1 MSGDSG
7 VIVALI
13 SGIAALLFVLYLVSY
28 IMKKDQ
34 GNEKMQKISKMV
46 QLGAKAFLKTEYKYV
61 FSFVIVIAVLITIAP
76 FVWASVF
83 PDRPPIELGLHTAIC
98 FIVGGLV
105 SACAGYI
112 GMSIA
117 TRSNARTT
125 EAARTKGI
133 SGALD
138 VAISGGAVMGMTVV
152 GLSLT
157 GLAILWLLYRDP
169 VAVNGYAMG
178 ASLVSLFAHSGGGI
192 FTKGADMGADL
203 VGKVEAG
210 IPEDDPRN
218 PAVIADNV
226 GDNVGDV
233 AGLGADL
240 LESYVEAII
249 ATIAIAFSL
258 WKLPKAVPAVESVLG
273 EAIGAAQTYITG
285 EQFTQLM
292 LIPFLIAA
300 AGIFCS
306 IIGIM
311 YVKMSGG
318 NNPQAKLMNGTYIAA
333 VLTVVLSYI
342 IVKKVGVP
350 FEDQFGS
357 YGVMG
362 PFWAN
367 LAGIVSGIIVG
378 FTSEYFTSGHYRPV
392 QKLAESSQSG
402 PAITVTGGMAVGM
415 MSTAIPTI
423 ILAAAIILSYK
434 LSGMYGVALAA
445 LGMLATT
452 GMIVSVDSYG
462 PIADNAGGMAEMAG
476 LDKSVRAITDN
487 LDAVGNTTAAI
498 GKGFAIGSAAF
509 AALSLV
515 AAFIGATRLTNVEL
529 TNPQVM
535 AGLLIGAMLPFLFC
549 SLLFGAV
556 SKCAFQMI
564 AEVRRQF
571 REIKGLM
578 EGKADPDPTTCV
590 DISTRSAIK
599 GMLLPGTI
607 AILAP
612 VVAGI
617 VLGPK
622 GLSGMLV
629 GAVAIGLMLGIQM
642 ANSGG
647 AMDNGKKY
655 IEAGHFGGK
664 GSDAHKAAVVGDTVG
679 DPLKDTVGPSVN
691 ILIKLMAVISL
702 VLAPLFVVL

>member
-1 MSGDSG
+1 MSGNSG
-7 VIVALI
+7 VLIALI
-13 SGIAALLFVLYLVSY
+13 SGIAALVFVVYLVSY
-28 IMKKDQ
+28 ILKQDQ

-61 FSFVIVIAVLITIAP
+61 FSFVLVIAIIFAIAP
-76 FVWASVF
+76 IIWKNVF
-83 PDRPPIELGLHTAIC
+83 PDRPMLELGIHTAIC
-98 FIVGGLV
+98 FVVGGLV
-105 SACAGYI
+105 SAAAGYI

-125 EAARTKGI
+125 EAARTKGMN
-133 SGALD
+133 GALD
-138 VAISGGAVMGMTVV
+138 IAISGGAVMGMSVV

-157 GLAILWLLYRDP
+157 GLCIMWLIYHDP

-178 ASLVSLFAHSGGGI
+178 ASLVALFARSGGGI

-249 ATIAIAFSL
+249 ATVAIAFSL
-258 WKLPKAVPAVESVLG
+258 TLATKADTLLP
-273 EAIGAAQTYITG
+273 YISSD
-285 EQFTQLM
+285 QFTSLM
-292 LIPFLIAA
+292 VIPFLIAA
-300 AGIFCS
+300 AGIGSS
-306 IIGIM
+306 IVGIM
-311 YVKMSGG
+311 FVKMGTG
-318 NNPQAKLMNGTYIAA
+318 KNPQAALMNGTYIAA
-333 VLTVVLSYI
+333 ILTVVLSYFI
-342 IVKKVGVP
+342 INKIGVP
-350 FEDQFGS
+350 FEDSFGV
-357 YGVMG
+357 YTKLG

-367 LAGIVSGIIVG
+367 VAGIVSGIIVG

-402 PAITVTGGMAVGM
+402 PAITVTGGISVGM
-415 MSTAIPTI
+415 MSTAIPTV

-476 LDKSVRAITDN
+476 LDKSVRGITDN

-515 AAFIGATRLTNVEL
+515 AAFIGATHLTNVEL
-529 TNPQVM
+529 TDPQVM

-556 SKCAFQMI
+556 SKCAFEMI

-599 GMLLPGTI
+599 GMLVPGFL
-607 AILAP
+607 AILSP
-612 VVAGI
+612 VVAGFI
-617 VLGPK
+617 LGPK
-622 GLSGMLV
+622 GLAGMLV

-679 DPLKDTVGPSVN
+679 DPLKDTVGPSIN

-702 VLAPLFVVL
+702 VLAPLFAVL

>member
-1 MSGDSG
+1 
-7 VIVALI
+7 
-13 SGIAALLFVLYLVSY
+13 
-28 IMKKDQ
+28 
-34 GNEKMQKISKMV
+34 MQKISKMI
-46 QLGAKAFLKTEYKYV
+46 QAGARAFLKREYKYV
-61 FSFVIVIAVLITIAP
+61 FTFVLVIAVLIAISP
-76 FVWASVF
+76 LIWAQVF
-83 PDRPPIELGLHTAIC
+83 PDRPALELGIRTAIC
-98 FIVGGLV
+98 FAIGAIV
-105 SACAGYI
+105 SATAGYI

-125 EAARTKGI
+125 EAARTGGTT
-133 SGALD
+133 GALD

-157 GLAILWLLYRDP
+157 GLCIMWLIYHDP

-178 ASLVSLFAHSGGGI
+178 ASLVALFARSGGGI

-249 ATIAIAFSL
+249 ATVAIAFSL
-258 WKLPKAVPAVESVLG
+258 WKLPKAMPAIESVFG
-273 EAIGAAQTYITG
+273 SVAGAAQTYIAA

-292 LIPFLIAA
+292 LIPFLVAA
-300 AGIFCS
+300 AGIICS
-306 IIGIM
+306 IIGVM
-311 YVKMSGG
+311 FVKMSGG
-318 NNPQAKLMNGTYIAA
+318 KNPQSALMNGTYIAA
-333 VLTVVLSYI
+333 VLTVVASYVI
-342 IVKKVGVP
+342 INKIGVP

-357 YGVMG
+357 YAKMG

-378 FTSEYFTSGHYRPV
+378 FTSEYFTSGHYKPV
-392 QKLAESSQSG
+392 KNLAESSQSG
-402 PAITVTGGMAVGM
+402 PAITVTGGIAVGM

-423 ILAAAIILSYK
+423 ILAIAIIVSYK
-434 LSGMYGVALAA
+434 LAGMYGVALAS

-515 AAFIGATRLTNVEL
+515 AAFIGSTRVMNVEL
-529 TNPQVM
+529 TDPQVM
-535 AGLLIGAMLPFLFC
+535 AGLLIGAMLPFLFS

-590 DISTRSAIK
+590 DISTRSAIR

-612 VVAGI
+612 VVAGFL
-617 VLGPK
+617 LGPK

-629 GAVAIGLMLGIQM
+629 GAVATGLMLGIQM

-647 AMDNGKKY
+647 AMDNAKKY
-655 IEAGHFGGK
+655 IEAGNFGGK

-679 DPLKDTVGPSVN
+679 DPLKDTVGPSIN

-702 VLAPLFVVL
+702 VLAPLFTVL